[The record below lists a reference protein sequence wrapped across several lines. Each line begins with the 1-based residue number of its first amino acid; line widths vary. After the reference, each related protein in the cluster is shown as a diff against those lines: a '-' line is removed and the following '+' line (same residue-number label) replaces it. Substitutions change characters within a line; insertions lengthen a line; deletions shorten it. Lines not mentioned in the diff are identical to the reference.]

1 MEKIIKIDG
10 RDIKFKS
17 TAATPLKYKAQFK
30 TDFFADLIKLSNMQ
44 SEKTNKNEIEM
55 LQSIDFDIFYR
66 IIWIL
71 AKTADSSIPPI
82 IEWLDGFDEFP
93 TVDIFPELQE
103 LILSSI
109 STKKK

>member
-44 SEKTNKNEIEM
+44 SEKTSKNE
-55 LQSIDFDIFYR
+55 LKCYKAIDF
-66 IIWIL
+66 
-71 AKTADSSIPPI
+71 
-82 IEWLDGFDEFP
+82 
-93 TVDIFPELQE
+93 
-103 LILSSI
+103 
-109 STKKK
+109 